1 MLSQF
6 RKAETQPSVATYGKV
21 VPSRLS
27 HLRSVSCRLKFE
39 VLCKKLKVRSF
50 RTSVGRLTGAGGA
63 RRGRDDGRHDCE
75 RGMND
80 GRVGRCAACGGCGW
94 YGRCAGCRG
103 GCGAAL
109 CAPNIKQGCRAQP
122 CLLSMLDSL
131 KPMQFGFFGSLGF
144 FFPKKNP
151 KWGMGRSPIKAFPL
165 LSGCGA
171 PSPANTV
178 PCGAKPHKNRSPAWR
193 GAHADFCVL

>member
-1 MLSQF
+1 MRACPHCTEKSGRQLDRFCSRGRGSVRAATAGTVAPSHLLLKFGKLTQKFELLYQF
-6 RKAETQPSVATYGKV
+6 RKAENRRPFAATYGKV

-27 HLRSVSCRLKFE
+27 YLRSVSCRLKFE

-94 YGRCAGCRG
+94 YGRCAGRRG
-103 GCGAAL
+103 GCGAV
-109 CAPNIKQGCRAQP
+109 
-122 CLLSMLDSL
+122 LS
-131 KPMQFGFFGSLGF
+131 
-144 FFPKKNP
+144 
-151 KWGMGRSPIKAFPL
+151 
-165 LSGCGA
+165 A
-171 PSPANTV
+171 PSKKTRLPTA
-178 PCGAKPHKNRSPAWR
+178 ALFAI
-193 GAHADFCVL
+193 FI

>member
-1 MLSQF
+1 MERVFFSPPGAYEGL
-6 RKAETQPSVATYGKV
+6 PSLHGEMCATARTHLLGEKRATARPLLLQWSGMCEGATYGKV

-50 RTSVGRLTGAGGA
+50 RTSAGRLTGAGGA

-94 YGRCAGCRG
+94 YGRCAGRRG
-103 GCGAAL
+103 SCGAV
-109 CAPNIKQGCRAQP
+109 
-122 CLLSMLDSL
+122 LS
-131 KPMQFGFFGSLGF
+131 
-144 FFPKKNP
+144 
-151 KWGMGRSPIKAFPL
+151 
-165 LSGCGA
+165 A
-171 PSPANTV
+171 PSKKTRLPTA
-178 PCGAKPHKNRSPAWR
+178 ALFAIY
-193 GAHADFCVL
+193 A